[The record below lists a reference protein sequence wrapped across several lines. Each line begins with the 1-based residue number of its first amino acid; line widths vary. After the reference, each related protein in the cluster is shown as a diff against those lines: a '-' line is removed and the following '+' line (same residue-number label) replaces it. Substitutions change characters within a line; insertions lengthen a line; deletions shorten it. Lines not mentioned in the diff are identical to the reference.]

1 MKNPFWSRFVNAC
14 IWSIKWEHQNF
25 IRANK
30 VKCIGSIGKV
40 GKNYTKLSQICVTI
54 KWYCGFIN
62 FRRKAK
68 KFIQICL
75 YVIFAESTFMFFLN
89 EPKKQN
95 QYRISI
101 FKSSSGTTMQRTK
114 IGTEQNIIK
123 ALSISDNHLLLVWTC
138 DILLP
143 IMRFILI
150 NM

>member
-75 YVIFAESTFMFFLN
+75 YVIL
-89 EPKKQN
+89 
-95 QYRISI
+95 R
-101 FKSSSGTTMQRTK
+101 
-114 IGTEQNIIK
+114 K
-123 ALSISDNHLLLVWTC
+123 ALLCSFLMSQKNKTSTGFQSSNHHQAQPCKEQKSVLNKTLSKPWVFQITIFSSYEPVTSSYQSWGLFW
-138 DILLP
+138 
-143 IMRFILI
+143 
-150 NM
+150 